1 MVTKY
6 RKLRGRIVEKY
17 GSLGAFAD
25 EVGLSR
31 VAVSLK
37 LNGHTAIKSKDIR
50 RWAELLGIEEER
62 IGIYFFE

>member
-31 VAVSLK
+31 VSISKK
-37 LNGHTAIKSKDIR
+37 LNEHTAIKSKDIR
-50 RWAELLGIEEER
+50 RWAELLGIEDER
-62 IGIYFFE
+62 IGFYFFE